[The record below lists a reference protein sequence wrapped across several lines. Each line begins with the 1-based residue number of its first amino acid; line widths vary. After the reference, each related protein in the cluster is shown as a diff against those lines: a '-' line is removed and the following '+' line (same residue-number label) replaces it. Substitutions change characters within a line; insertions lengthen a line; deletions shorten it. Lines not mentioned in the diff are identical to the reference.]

1 MELWDLVDGNRIP
14 TGQIHERGV
23 AVPTG
28 CYHIVVDIFTIN
40 ADGKLLLTQR
50 DPVKT
55 YPFLWEMTGGSVT
68 SGETSLVGALRE
80 LEEETG
86 LAAAAHELIKLGESK
101 QAHYFRDSYIWK
113 SKKLLS
119 VDDLTLQPMEV
130 CNAKFVSLQEF
141 EEMQAQELLIPGMW
155 QRFKDYQ
162 KVILQLMDSA
172 PVADSGH
179 IFMKN
184 GYGIVK

>member
-1 MELWDLVDGNRIP
+1 MEYWDLVDGNRIP
-14 TGQIHERGV
+14 TGQTHERGV
-23 AVPTG
+23 DIPAG
-28 CYHIVVDIFTIN
+28 CYHIVVDVFTIN

-86 LAAAAHELIKLGESK
+86 LTAAHELIKLGENK
-101 QAHYFRDSYIWK
+101 RGHYFRDSYIWK
-113 SKKLLS
+113 SKELLS
-119 VDDLTLQPMEV
+119 VDDLTLQPGEV

-141 EEMQAQELLIPGMW
+141 EQMQTQALIIPGMW
-155 QRFKDYQ
+155 QRFKEYQ
-162 KVILQLMDSA
+162 KVILQLMDPA

-184 GYGIVK
+184 RHVIVK